1 MTYAVTF
8 YSVVLFFHILAVV
21 LAFGPTYAYGVFAAT
36 AERMDPRAVPVV
48 AAGILVWNRVTQG
61 LLLVILLAGIYLVA
75 TDSGLGSAWEFGD
88 FFVAWGF
95 IAVIFTGAM
104 GGAYFQ
110 PKTEQLK
117 TLAERDIA
125 AAGDGPVTLG
135 ADFQALSGQI
145 AKAGMFTGLVVA
157 LTIYV
162 MTAKPFL

>member
-1 MTYAVTF
+1 MTYAVSF
-8 YSVVLFFHILAVV
+8 YDVVLFFHILAVV

-36 AERMDPRAVPVV
+36 AERMDPRAVPAVT
-48 AAGILVWNRVTQG
+48 AGILVWNRVTQG

-75 TDSGLGSAWEFGD
+75 DGDWDLSEFYIS
-88 FFVAWGF
+88 WGF
-95 IAVIFTGAM
+95 VAVIFTGGM
-104 GGAYFQ
+104 SGAYFQ

-135 ADFQALSGQI
+135 SEFQALNAQI